1 MRLRGLIFT
10 IKQVSVNNIRVFN
23 SGTYLEYTDTVKTLV
38 QVTFG
43 IIENTHIV

>member
-1 MRLRGLIFT
+1 
-10 IKQVSVNNIRVFN
+10 VFN

-43 IIENTHIV
+43 IIENTHIVWFHLIWSIWR